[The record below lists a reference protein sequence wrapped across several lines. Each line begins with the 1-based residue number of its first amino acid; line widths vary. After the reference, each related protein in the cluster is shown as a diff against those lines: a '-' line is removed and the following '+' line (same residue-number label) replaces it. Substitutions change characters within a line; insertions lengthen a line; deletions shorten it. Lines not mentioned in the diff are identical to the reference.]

1 MIDDLLEVVLDAALE
16 IGGEV
21 VGAVAEHKME
31 KRRQNK
37 KGRQPDVKEKEP
49 WERGEEKTPWEG

>member
-21 VGAVAEHKME
+21 VEAVAEHKIE
-31 KRRQNK
+31 KHRQNK
-37 KGRQPDVKEKEP
+37 KGRQPAVKEKEP
-49 WERGEEKTPWEG
+49 WEQKGEKPPWEG